1 MSAPGH
7 YIGHLLPATE
17 PEIAGVIASLSNS
30 NARDIY
36 GLNSR
41 IIKATAHTF
50 LPFLTD
56 LVNDIFTSGIWPD
69 IYKTSCVTPIFKK
82 GDVDD
87 PDNYRPI
94 AIIPIF
100 SKVTEV
106 LLYRR
111 LMNFFKR
118 SDIFDRDQYG
128 FLPKR
133 TTVSAIAEVV
143 GGIVEGL
150 DQGEH
155 TRAVLCDLTRAFD
168 CVSHVILCEKLYHY
182 GVRGLPLELMKSYL
196 SNRKQC
202 VKTECEISR
211 SVLMLHGIPQGSVL
225 GPLLFVLY
233 INDFPKYMQPV
244 CRSILYADDAT
255 LLLRSSR
262 IDELQLMEKNALEVA
277 ELWFRCNNL
286 KLNSAKTQSLIFSSN
301 SKVGDGGSVRLLGME
316 LDGHLRWDAHVNILS
331 KRLSSTLFL
340 MRSISRYITSD
351 MLLCTYYALFHSRL
365 SYGIILWGGRAVAE
379 RVLLLQKKA
388 IRIMYGLK
396 CRDHCRPYF
405 RLSGILTVPAM
416 YVFCVLTHIHEN
428 KGLYRTHADVH
439 QHNTRN
445 KDAIVTTK
453 HKYCITV
460 KNSINFTLY
469 NQIPVTWKDQNLATF
484 KKTVKTYLIENPIYR
499 VNEFSPIH
507 PVLGS

>member
-1 MSAPGH
+1 
-7 YIGHLLPATE
+7 
-17 PEIAGVIASLSNS
+17 
-30 NARDIY
+30 
-36 GLNSR
+36 
-41 IIKATAHTF
+41 
-50 LPFLTD
+50 
-56 LVNDIFTSGIWPD
+56 
-69 IYKTSCVTPIFKK
+69 
-82 GDVDD
+82 
-87 PDNYRPI
+87 
-94 AIIPIF
+94 
-100 SKVTEV
+100 
-106 LLYRR
+106 
-111 LMNFFKR
+111 
-118 SDIFDRDQYG
+118 
-128 FLPKR
+128 
-133 TTVSAIAEVV
+133 
-143 GGIVEGL
+143 
-150 DQGEH
+150 
-155 TRAVLCDLTRAFD
+155 
-168 CVSHVILCEKLYHY
+168 
-182 GVRGLPLELMKSYL
+182 
-196 SNRKQC
+196 
-202 VKTECEISR
+202 
-211 SVLMLHGIPQGSVL
+211 
-225 GPLLFVLY
+225 
-233 INDFPKYMQPV
+233 MQPV

-255 LLLRSSR
+255 LLLRSAR

-286 KLNSAKTQSLIFSSN
+286 KLNSAKTQSLVFSTGSR
-301 SKVGDGGSVRLLGME
+301 VGDGGSVRLLGME

-388 IRIMYGLK
+388 IRIMYNLK
-396 CRDHCRPYF
+396 RRDHCRPYF

-453 HKYCITV
+453 HKYCVTV
-460 KNSINFTLY
+460 KNSINLALY

-499 VNEFSPIH
+499 VNDFSPIH